1 LIDFNGLVYVCCMTR
16 EQIAPLGD
24 IKKQSFKEIW
34 EGAAYRQIRLNMHP
48 PALKPCQR
56 CDDFIDENKKIWET
70 IGPY

>member
-1 LIDFNGLVYVCCMTR
+1 MTR
-16 EQIAPLGD
+16 EQIQPLGD
-24 IKKQSFKEIW
+24 IRKQSFKEIW
-34 EGAAYRQIRLNMHP
+34 EGAAYRQTRLNMHP